1 MNKSKSK
8 YFNTALCM
16 DEALISLLKVKDLEY
31 ITIKE
36 ICEKAGVN
44 RSTFY
49 LHYENITDLLDEAI
63 ENADKRFMSYFSS
76 TEGAM
81 EKLDSADLSDHV
93 LITQDYLLP
102 YLRFILENK
111 DLYRAAFH
119 RPREMRTDVKY
130 GNIKTYVIEPILK
143 RFNIPDTQW
152 RYYTTYYIHGII
164 AIVNEWLLEDCQD
177 PIDMIA
183 AVIEDCVLSTDRK
196 KRISNE
202 TDKKPKVQDLKEK
215 VE

>member
-63 ENADKRFMSYFSS
+63 ENADKRSMSYFSS
-76 TEGAM
+76 TEGVM
-81 EKLDSADLSDHV
+81 EKLDSADLSDLV

-130 GNIKTYVIEPILK
+130 GNIKTYVIGPILK
-143 RFNIPDTQW
+143 RFNIPDTHW

-183 AVIEDCVLSTDRK
+183 AIIEDCVLSTDRK

-202 TDKKPKVQDLKEK
+202 TDKRPKVQDLKEK

>member
-63 ENADKRFMSYFSS
+63 ENTDKRFMSYFSS
-76 TEGAM
+76 TDVIM
-81 EKLDSADLSDHV
+81 EKLDSADLSDLV

-119 RPREMRTDVKY
+119 RPREMQADVKY
-130 GNIKTYVIEPILK
+130 GNIKTHVIEPILK
-143 RFNIPDTQW
+143 RFDIPDTHW
-152 RYYTTYYIHGII
+152 RYHTTYYIHGII

-202 TDKKPKVQDLKEK
+202 TNKRPKAQDLKEK
-215 VE
+215 ME

>member
-63 ENADKRFMSYFSS
+63 ENANKRFMSYFSS
-76 TEGAM
+76 TEGVM
-81 EKLDSADLSDHV
+81 EKLDSADLSDLV

-143 RFNIPDTQW
+143 RFNIPDTHW

-202 TDKKPKVQDLKEK
+202 TDKSPKVQDLKEK

>member
-63 ENADKRFMSYFSS
+63 ENANKRFMSFFSS
-76 TEGAM
+76 TEGVM
-81 EKLDSADLSDHV
+81 EKLDSADLSDLV

-143 RFNIPDTQW
+143 RFNIPDTHW

-183 AVIEDCVLSTDRK
+183 AVIEDCVLSTDKK

-202 TDKKPKVQDLKEK
+202 TDKRPKVQDLKEK